1 MALQNFVP
9 RRLPTIGATWL
20 NQVDVLKFTVFDDA
34 ATKMAARTALELDT
48 QLASRGTDSGV
59 ANAAVVT
66 LTGVTTFN
74 RVTGSKV
81 SFLAAAVNTGATTL
95 NVNGSGA
102 AAVLAQDGTA
112 CTGGELFNP
121 VIVQWTG
128 AAWQIIAGGIPLDYR
143 RSAAETT
150 PPTDYGRRRGDIR
163 RYGASTAGTAAAN
176 ATAITAAITQAMQAT
191 GAPVVIEDGLYLT
204 DALAITAY
212 GGSSLEV
219 IGRNGTLQV
228 GANTAAITIT
238 SSENVTVRN
247 LTIISSAASGLNQ
260 RGVYTNNCG
269 RIRVTDCCFRN
280 LTYGVYYGP
289 SKTGIVT
296 GAFPIPSTITN
307 NIMQACATG
316 AYTAS
321 GGEYVLI
328 ADNVINDCT
337 LFGLLIDS
345 GNIDIIGNQIS
356 GNDVGV
362 KIDGSASSNGDHGSI
377 TGNTINHNAKANLVM
392 QTLDYT
398 MAVTGNN
405 FWAAIT
411 SNYDVAPY
419 NSSYGVL
426 MISCTGVT
434 FCGNVM
440 GNSKKNLG
448 MNLCSNNVIMENV
461 FHADNVNTLFNIEDI
476 DGASVTATAIG
487 RNVFKG
493 ALVAAANNNNT
504 EQTFA
509 PAYANA
515 WVNFGGA
522 YRNGGYWRDA
532 AGVIH
537 LTGVIKNGVAGLMF
551 TLPAGFRP
559 SATLIFPIVSN
570 AVFGYLEVA
579 AAGTVTAIL
588 YNNTFVALDGISFK
602 AE

>member
-1 MALQNFVP
+1 MPLQNFVA
-9 RRLPTIGATWL
+9 RRLPTISAVWL
-20 NQVDVLKFTVFDDA
+20 NQVDRLKFTVFDDA
-34 ATKMAARTALELDT
+34 ATKPAARTALELDP
-48 QLASRGTDSGV
+48 QLASQGIDTGV

-66 LTGVTTFN
+66 LIGVTTFN
-74 RVTGSKV
+74 LAVGSKV
-81 SFLAAAVNTGATTL
+81 SFYPAAVNTGATTL

-102 AAVLAQDGTA
+102 QPLLAQDGTA

-121 VIVQWTG
+121 VLVEWTG
-128 AAWQIIAGGIPLDYR
+128 IAWRIIAGGIPLDYR
-143 RSAAETT
+143 RSTAETT

-176 ATAITAAITQAMQAT
+176 ATAITAAIAQAMQST
-191 GAPVVIEDGLYLT
+191 GAPVLIEDGLYLT
-204 DALAITAY
+204 NALAITAY
-212 GGSSLEV
+212 GGSSLEI
-219 IGRNGTLQV
+219 IGHNGTLQV
-228 GANTAAITIT
+228 GADTAAITIT

-247 LTIISSAASGLNQ
+247 LTIISSAISGLGQ
-260 RGVYTNNCG
+260 RGVYLNNCG
-269 RIRVTDCCFRN
+269 RIRVTECCFRN
-280 LTYGVYYGP
+280 MTYGIYCGP

-307 NIMQACATG
+307 NIVQACG
-316 AYTAS
+316 AGIYTAP
-321 GGEYVLI
+321 GGEYI
-328 ADNVINDCT
+328 QITDNVVNDCT
-337 LFGLLIDS
+337 LFGVSIDS
-345 GNIDIIGNQIS
+345 GNITVIGNEIS
-356 GNDVGV
+356 GNDVGIQV
-362 KIDGSASSNGDHGSI
+362 DGSATSNGDHGSI

-392 QTLDYT
+392 KSLDYT

-476 DGASVTATAIG
+476 DGNSVTATAIG

-509 PAYANA
+509 PTLAGT

-522 YRNGGYWRDA
+522 YRNSGYWRDSS
-532 AGVIH
+532 GTIH
-537 LTGVIKNGVAGLMF
+537 ITGVVKNGGTGLIF

-559 SATLIFPIVSN
+559 SATLIFAITSN
-570 AVFGYLEVA
+570 AVFGYIEVA